1 MLFIESESRSDL
13 GTAMSAARLNG
24 CESMNEDERTAS
36 QKICLEPGGGIE
48 RLLEIMRRL
57 RDPVSGCPWDV
68 EQDFD
73 SISTYTIEE
82 AYEVEDA
89 IRRKAWN
96 ELASELGD
104 LLLQVVYHSEIASE
118 KGLFDFKDVVEA
130 ISDKMVRRHPHVFGT
145 DQRRSADE
153 QKKHWED
160 AKFKEREE
168 DKAAGILSGIPAAI
182 PALIRAS
189 KLQGRAA
196 RVGFDWP
203 DVAGVLE
210 KLEEE
215 LTELDEARRSLDS
228 DRIAEEFGDVLFTAV
243 NLSRH
248 LGIDAED
255 ALRRANKKFSDR
267 FEQMEELLNARFQE
281 QAFRKA
287 TLQDMEDAWNATKG

>member
-1 MLFIESESRSDL
+1 
-13 GTAMSAARLNG
+13 
-24 CESMNEDERTAS
+24 MNEDERAGS
-36 QKICLEPGGGIE
+36 QKTCLDSGGGIE

-73 SISTYTIEE
+73 SISIYTIEE

-96 ELASELGD
+96 ELESELGD

-118 KGLFDFKDVVEA
+118 KGLFNFKDVVEA

-145 DQRRSADE
+145 GGRRSADE
-153 QKKHWED
+153 QKRHWED
-160 AKFKEREE
+160 AKSEERE
-168 DKAAGILSGIPAAI
+168 KNRSAGVLSGIPAAI

-203 DVAGVLE
+203 DAAGVLE

-215 LTELDEARRSLDS
+215 LAELDEARRDLDS

-255 ALRRANKKFSDR
+255 ALRRANKKFNDR
-267 FEQMEELLNARFQE
+267 FERMEELLNARFGGK
-281 QAFRKA
+281 AFQNA
-287 TLQDMEDAWNATKG
+287 TLQDMEDAWSAAKE

>member
-1 MLFIESESRSDL
+1 
-13 GTAMSAARLNG
+13 
-24 CESMNEDERTAS
+24 MNEDERVGS
-36 QKICLEPGGGIE
+36 QKTCMDSGGGIE

-73 SISTYTIEE
+73 SISIYTIEE

-89 IRRKAWN
+89 IRREAWN

-118 KGLFDFKDVVEA
+118 KGLFNFKDVVEA

-153 QKKHWED
+153 QKRHWED
-160 AKFKEREE
+160 TKSEEREK
-168 DKAAGILSGIPAAI
+168 DRTAGVLSGIPAAI

-189 KLQGRAA
+189 KLQGRAS

-203 DVAGVLE
+203 SAAGVLE

-215 LTELDEARRSLDS
+215 LSELDEARRDLDP

-255 ALRRANKKFSDR
+255 ALRRANKKFNDR
-267 FEQMEELLNARFQE
+267 FERMEELLNARFQG
-281 QAFRKA
+281 QGFQKA
-287 TLQDMEDAWNATKG
+287 TLQEMEDAWNAAKE

>member
-1 MLFIESESRSDL
+1 
-13 GTAMSAARLNG
+13 
-24 CESMNEDERTAS
+24 MNEDERAGS
-36 QKICLEPGGGIE
+36 QKTCLDSGGGIE

-73 SISTYTIEE
+73 SISIYTIEE

-89 IRRKAWN
+89 IRREAWN

-118 KGLFDFKDVVEA
+118 KGLFNFKDVVEA

-153 QKKHWED
+153 QKRHWED
-160 AKFKEREE
+160 AKSEEREK
-168 DKAAGILSGIPAAI
+168 DRTAGVLSGIPAAI

-189 KLQGRAA
+189 KLQGRAS

-203 DVAGVLE
+203 RRSGRAG
-210 KLEEE
+210 
-215 LTELDEARRSLDS
+215 EARR
-228 DRIAEEFGDVLFTAV
+228 G
-243 NLSRH
+243 
-248 LGIDAED
+248 
-255 ALRRANKKFSDR
+255 ALRA
-267 FEQMEELLNARFQE
+267 
-281 QAFRKA
+281 
-287 TLQDMEDAWNATKG
+287 

>member
-1 MLFIESESRSDL
+1 M
-13 GTAMSAARLNG
+13 T
-24 CESMNEDERTAS
+24 EDERADS
-36 QKICLEPGGGIE
+36 QRTCLDPSGGIE

-57 RDPVSGCPWDV
+57 RDPVSGCPWDI

-118 KGLFDFKDVVEA
+118 KGLFSFTDVVKA
-130 ISDKMVRRHPHVFGT
+130 ISDKMVERHPHVFGK

-153 QKKHWED
+153 QKKRWEET
-160 AKFKEREE
+160 KSKEREKDE
-168 DKAAGILSGIPAAI
+168 NGGVLSGIPLAF

-203 DVAGVLE
+203 DAAGVLE
-210 KLEEE
+210 KLAEE
-215 LTELDEARRSLDS
+215 LAELEEARRSPDS
-228 DRIAEEFGDVLFTAV
+228 DRVAEEFGDVLFTAV

-255 ALRRANKKFSDR
+255 ALRRANKKFNDR
-267 FEQMEELLNARFQE
+267 FEAMENLLNARFQG
-281 QAFRKA
+281 QAFQKA
-287 TLQDMEDAWNATKG
+287 TLQDMEDAWNAAKE

>member
-1 MLFIESESRSDL
+1 
-13 GTAMSAARLNG
+13 
-24 CESMNEDERTAS
+24 MNEDERAGS
-36 QKICLEPGGGIE
+36 QKTCMDSGGGIE

-73 SISTYTIEE
+73 SISIYTIEE

-89 IRRKAWN
+89 IRREAWN

-118 KGLFDFKDVVEA
+118 KGLFNFKDVVKA

-160 AKFKEREE
+160 TKSEEREK
-168 DKAAGILSGIPAAI
+168 DRSAGVLSGIPAAI

-189 KLQGRAA
+189 KLQGRAS

-203 DVAGVLE
+203 DAAGVLE
-210 KLEEE
+210 KLKEEFA
-215 LTELDEARRSLDS
+215 ELDEARRGFDP

-267 FEQMEELLNARFQE
+267 FERMEKLLNARFDG
-281 QAFRKA
+281 QAFQKA
-287 TLQDMEDAWNATKG
+287 TLQDMENAWNAAKE

>member
-1 MLFIESESRSDL
+1 
-13 GTAMSAARLNG
+13 MSAARLNG
-24 CESMNEDERTAS
+24 SEPMNEDELADS
-36 QKICLEPGGGIE
+36 QKTCLDPGGGIE

-57 RDPVSGCPWDV
+57 RDPDSGCPWDV

-89 IRRKAWN
+89 IRRRAWN

-118 KGLFDFKDVVEA
+118 KGLFDFTDVVKA
-130 ISDKMVRRHPHVFGT
+130 ISDKMVKRHPHVFGT
-145 DQRRSADE
+145 DRRRSVEE
-153 QKKHWED
+153 QKRHWED
-160 AKFKEREE
+160 EKSKEREKDE
-168 DKAAGILSGIPAAI
+168 NAGVLSGIPTAV

-203 DVAGVLE
+203 DATGVLA

-215 LTELDEARRSLDS
+215 FAELDEARHSLDS
-228 DRIAEEFGDVLFTAV
+228 DRIADEFGDILFTAV

-267 FEQMEELLNARFQE
+267 FEAMEKLLNARFQG
-281 QAFRKA
+281 QAFQKA
-287 TLQDMEDAWNATKG
+287 TLQDMEDAWNAAKG

>member
-1 MLFIESESRSDL
+1 
-13 GTAMSAARLNG
+13 MSAARLNG
-24 CESMNEDERTAS
+24 SEPMNEDELADS
-36 QKICLEPGGGIE
+36 QKTCLDPGGGIE

-57 RDPVSGCPWDV
+57 RDPDSGCPWDV

-89 IRRKAWN
+89 IRRRAWN

-118 KGLFDFKDVVEA
+118 KGLFDFTDVVKA
-130 ISDKMVRRHPHVFGT
+130 ISDKMVKRHPHVFGT
-145 DQRRSADE
+145 DRRRSVEE
-153 QKKHWED
+153 QKRHWED
-160 AKFKEREE
+160 EKSKEREKDE
-168 DKAAGILSGIPAAI
+168 NAGVLSGIPTAV

-203 DVAGVLE
+203 DATGVLA

-215 LTELDEARRSLDS
+215 FAELDEARHSLDS
-228 DRIAEEFGDVLFTAV
+228 DRIADEFGDILFTAV

-267 FEQMEELLNARFQE
+267 FEAMEKLLNARFQGR
-281 QAFRKA
+281 AFQKA
-287 TLQDMEDAWNATKG
+287 TLQDMEDAWNAAKG

>member
-1 MLFIESESRSDL
+1 
-13 GTAMSAARLNG
+13 
-24 CESMNEDERTAS
+24 MNEDERVGS
-36 QKICLEPGGGIE
+36 QKTCMDSGGGIE

-73 SISTYTIEE
+73 SISIYTIEE

-89 IRRKAWN
+89 IRREAWN

-118 KGLFDFKDVVEA
+118 KGLFNFKDVVEA

-153 QKKHWED
+153 QKRHWED
-160 AKFKEREE
+160 AKSEEREK
-168 DKAAGILSGIPAAI
+168 DRTAGVLSGIPAAI

-189 KLQGRAA
+189 KLQGRAS

-203 DVAGVLE
+203 DAAGVLE

-215 LTELDEARRSLDS
+215 LSELDEARRDLDP

-255 ALRRANKKFSDR
+255 ALRRANKKFNDR
-267 FEQMEELLNARFQE
+267 FERMEELLNARFQG
-281 QAFRKA
+281 QGFQKA
-287 TLQDMEDAWNATKG
+287 TLQEMEDAWNAAKE

>member
-1 MLFIESESRSDL
+1 
-13 GTAMSAARLNG
+13 MSTARLNG
-24 CESMNEDERTAS
+24 SEPMNEDEQADS
-36 QKICLEPGGGIE
+36 QKTCLDPGGGIE

-57 RDPVSGCPWDV
+57 RDPDSGCPWDV

-89 IRRKAWN
+89 IRRRAWN

-118 KGLFDFKDVVEA
+118 KGLFDFTDVVKA
-130 ISDKMVRRHPHVFGT
+130 ISDKMVKRHPHVFGT
-145 DQRRSADE
+145 DRRRSVEE
-153 QKKHWED
+153 QKRHWED
-160 AKFKEREE
+160 EKSKEREKDE
-168 DKAAGILSGIPAAI
+168 NAGVLSGIPTAI

-203 DVAGVLE
+203 DATGVLA

-215 LTELDEARRSLDS
+215 FAELDEARHSLDS
-228 DRIAEEFGDVLFTAV
+228 DRIADEFGDILFTAV

-267 FEQMEELLNARFQE
+267 FEAMEKLLNARFQGR
-281 QAFRKA
+281 AFQKA
-287 TLQDMEDAWNATKG
+287 TLQDMEDAWNAAKG

>member
-1 MLFIESESRSDL
+1 
-13 GTAMSAARLNG
+13 
-24 CESMNEDERTAS
+24 MNEDERAGS
-36 QKICLEPGGGIE
+36 QKTCLDSGGRIE

-68 EQDFD
+68 EQDFE
-73 SISTYTIEE
+73 SISIYTIEE

-89 IRRKAWN
+89 IRRKAWD
-96 ELASELGD
+96 ELESELGD

-118 KGLFDFKDVVEA
+118 KGLFNFKDVVEA

-153 QKKHWED
+153 QKRHWED
-160 AKFKEREE
+160 AKSEEREK
-168 DKAAGILSGIPAAI
+168 DRSAGVLSGIPVAI

-203 DVAGVLE
+203 DAAGVLE

-215 LTELDEARRSLDS
+215 LAELDEARRDLDS

-255 ALRRANKKFSDR
+255 ALRRANKKFNDR
-267 FEQMEELLNARFQE
+267 FEHMEKLLNARFAGK
-281 QAFRKA
+281 AFQKA
-287 TLQDMEDAWNATKG
+287 TLQDMEDAWNAAKE

>member
-1 MLFIESESRSDL
+1 
-13 GTAMSAARLNG
+13 MSAARLNG
-24 CESMNEDERTAS
+24 SEPMNEDELADS
-36 QKICLEPGGGIE
+36 QMTCLDPGGGIE

-57 RDPVSGCPWDV
+57 RDPDSGCPWDV

-89 IRRKAWN
+89 IRRRAWN

-118 KGLFDFKDVVEA
+118 KGLFDFTDVVKA
-130 ISDKMVRRHPHVFGT
+130 ISDKMVKRHPHVFGT
-145 DQRRSADE
+145 DRRRSVEE
-153 QKKHWED
+153 QKRHWED
-160 AKFKEREE
+160 EKSKEREKDE
-168 DKAAGILSGIPAAI
+168 NAGVLSGIPTAI

-203 DVAGVLE
+203 DATGVLA

-215 LTELDEARRSLDS
+215 FAELDEARHSLDS
-228 DRIAEEFGDVLFTAV
+228 DRIADEFGDILFTAV

-267 FEQMEELLNARFQE
+267 FEAMEKLLNARFQG
-281 QAFRKA
+281 QAFQKA
-287 TLQDMEDAWNATKG
+287 TLQDMEDAWNAAKG

>member
-1 MLFIESESRSDL
+1 
-13 GTAMSAARLNG
+13 
-24 CESMNEDERTAS
+24 MNEDERAGS
-36 QKICLEPGGGIE
+36 QKTCMDSGGGIE

-73 SISTYTIEE
+73 SISIYTIEE

-89 IRRKAWN
+89 IRREAWN

-118 KGLFDFKDVVEA
+118 KGLFNFKDVVEA

-153 QKKHWED
+153 QKRHWED
-160 AKFKEREE
+160 AKSEEREK
-168 DKAAGILSGIPAAI
+168 DRTAGVLSGIPAAI

-189 KLQGRAA
+189 KLQGRAS

-203 DVAGVLE
+203 SAAGVLE

-215 LTELDEARRSLDS
+215 LSELDEARRDLDP

-255 ALRRANKKFSDR
+255 ALRRANKKFNDR
-267 FEQMEELLNARFQE
+267 FERMEELLNARFQG
-281 QAFRKA
+281 QGFQKA
-287 TLQDMEDAWNATKG
+287 TLQEMEDAWNAAKE